1 MFFTIAGRLL
11 GAVGLLSLALFGA
24 LSMFAAETPGLLWI
38 AAGAGIGLASWV
50 YLDWQMLRALF
61 GSQGGRSQTA
71 SWLLIVVVTAILSLL
86 GYMAEKEPVRWD
98 HSENKM
104 HSLSEQG
111 RGIIEQVPPDLDIQ
125 IQAFYVSLGD
135 RMQESQRQAFRS
147 LTEAARA
154 VRPGIQ
160 VQLIDPETHP
170 AQASKAQVTSNA
182 TVLVTVTPKDNGGT
196 PRSERLSNPDEAA
209 LVNALLRLGSGDR
222 PAIYTITGHGE
233 ATITGQG
240 PEGLSILARRL
251 EELGFAVAELDTLR
265 EANIPAD
272 ARLLILAGP
281 MFPLSPGEASSIETW
296 VNGGGSLLVCSE
308 PRLPGDGPERTGNTG
323 LEGALA
329 SWGLKALNNIIFDE
343 VMRRALGDATFP
355 ISERFSMHEIT
366 RDLQLPLVL
375 GTARSLALI
384 EDNESGAEVSVLAS
398 TSEAAWGESRLEA
411 DSYSP
416 DPEDELGPVILAL
429 TTELPS
435 DDDAKK
441 PGRVV
446 LVGDRDW
453 LSDGL
458 VAEFGNLDFATRTI
472 GHLAR
477 RDEVIKIPP
486 IGVTSGSLDMTFLQ
500 ELFSILTA
508 VLLIPGS
515 LLLGASVLWGW
526 RKSL

>member
-1 MFFTIAGRLL
+1 MFFMIAGRLL
-11 GAVGLLSLALFGA
+11 GAVGLLSLALFA
-24 LSMFAAETPGLLWI
+24 TLSMFAAETPGLLWI

-71 SWLLIVVVTAILSLL
+71 SWLLIIVVTGILALL
-86 GYMAEKEPVRWD
+86 GYMAEKDPVRWD

-111 RGIIEQVPPDLDIQ
+111 RGIIEQMSPDLGIE
-125 IQAFYVSLGD
+125 ILAFYVSLGD
-135 RMQESQRQAFRS
+135 RMQENQRQAFRS
-147 LTEAARA
+147 LTAAARS

-160 VQLIDPETHP
+160 VELIDPETHP
-170 AQASKAQVTSNA
+170 AQASKAQVTSNG
-182 TVLVTVTPKDNGGT
+182 TVLITVTPKSSDGI

-209 LVNALLRLGSGDR
+209 LVNALLRLSSGDR

-233 ATITGQG
+233 AAITGQG
-240 PEGLSILARRL
+240 PQGLNMLAQRL
-251 EELGFAVAELDTLR
+251 EALGFAVAELDTLR
-265 EANIPAD
+265 EETIPDD

-281 MFPLSPGEASSIETW
+281 MVPLSAAEANSIEAW
-296 VNGGGSLLVCSE
+296 VNEGGALLVCSE
-308 PRLPGDGPERTGNTG
+308 PRLPGDGPERTGSTG
-323 LEGALA
+323 LENALA
-329 SWGLKALNNIIFDE
+329 SWGMKAMNNMIFDE

-355 ISERFSMHEIT
+355 ISERFAMHEIT
-366 RDLQLPLVL
+366 RELQLPLVL
-375 GTARSLALI
+375 GTARSLALV
-384 EDNESGAEVSVLAS
+384 EDNESGAQVSVLAS

-435 DDDAKK
+435 EGDSKK
-441 PGRVV
+441 AGRVV

-458 VAEFGNLDFATRTI
+458 IAEFGNLDFATRTI
-472 GHLAR
+472 GHLTR
-477 RDEVIKIPP
+477 RDEVIQIPP
-486 IGVTSGSLDMTFLQ
+486 MGVTRGTLDMTFLQ

-508 VLLIPGS
+508 VLLIPGA
-515 LLLGASVLWGW
+515 LILGAGVLWGW